1 MARVAARVETTLWF
15 RVRGLLISAQ
25 VAPAPRRV
33 RASRVSP
40 LVSGDYDAAG
50 GGVRGVGLE
59 PMGRAAARVDVGAA
73 GRGPYFICQWCGC
86 VKLLVISVGSMAARW
101 ASSKMMSNYGR
112 RLGACSDSESFNFFT
127 SKRESRLLLS

>member
-86 VKLLVISVGSMAARW
+86 VKLLVILISVGSMAARR
-101 ASSKMMSNYGR
+101 APSKMSNYGR
-112 RLGACSDSESFNFFT
+112 RLGACSDSESFKIFNA
-127 SKRESRLLLS
+127 

>member
-25 VAPAPRRV
+25 VAPASRRV

-86 VKLLVISVGSMAARW
+86 VKLLVILISVGSMAARR
-101 ASSKMMSNYGR
+101 APSKMSIMGE
-112 RLGACSDSESFNFFT
+112 G
-127 SKRESRLLLS
+127 

>member
-15 RVRGLLISAQ
+15 RVRRLLISAQ

-86 VKLLVISVGSMAARW
+86 VKLLVKVLVPWLPA
-101 ASSKMMSNYGR
+101 GR
-112 RLGACSDSESFNFFT
+112 PR
-127 SKRESRLLLS
+127 R

>member
-86 VKLLVISVGSMAARW
+86 VKLLVILISVGYMAARR
-101 ASSKMMSNYGR
+101 APSKMSNYGR
-112 RLGACSDSESFNFFT
+112 RLGACSDSESFKFLNT
-127 SKRESRLLLS
+127 

>member
-40 LVSGDYDAAG
+40 RVSGDYDAAG

-59 PMGRAAARVDVGAA
+59 SMGRAAARVDVGAA

-86 VKLLVISVGSMAARW
+86 VKLLVILISWFHGCPP
-101 ASSKMMSNYGR
+101 
-112 RLGACSDSESFNFFT
+112 GALEDV
-127 SKRESRLLLS
+127 

>member
-40 LVSGDYDAAG
+40 RVSGDYDAAG

-59 PMGRAAARVDVGAA
+59 SMGRAAARVDVGAA

-86 VKLLVISVGSMAARW
+86 VKLLVLLVISVGSMAARR
-101 ASSKMMSNYGR
+101 APSKMSNYGR
-112 RLGACSDSESFNFFT
+112 RPGACSDSESFKFFNT
-127 SKRESRLLLS
+127 W

>member
-15 RVRGLLISAQ
+15 RVRGLLLISAQ

-86 VKLLVISVGSMAARW
+86 VKLLVLILISVGSMAARR
-101 ASSKMMSNYGR
+101 APSKMSIMGE
-112 RLGACSDSESFNFFT
+112 G
-127 SKRESRLLLS
+127 

>member
-73 GRGPYFICQWCGC
+73 GRGPYFTCQWCGC
-86 VKLLVISVGSMAARW
+86 VKLLVILKSVGSMAARR
-101 ASSKMMSNYGR
+101 APSKMSNYGR
-112 RLGACSDSESFNFFT
+112 RLGACSDSESFKFFNT
-127 SKRESRLLLS
+127 

>member
-40 LVSGDYDAAG
+40 RVSGDYDAAG

-86 VKLLVISVGSMAARW
+86 VKLLVLVISVGSMAARR
-101 ASSKMMSNYGR
+101 APSRMMSNYGR
-112 RLGACSDSESFNFFT
+112 RLGACSDSESFNFF
-127 SKRESRLLLS
+127 KRESRLLLS

>member
-59 PMGRAAARVDVGAA
+59 PLVRRDPFGALQLHGLIGIVSIGQALGLGRPLLGLRGRDAALAFLFSSGVDAARVALA
-73 GRGPYFICQWCGC
+73 FC
-86 VKLLVISVGSMAARW
+86 V
-101 ASSKMMSNYGR
+101 
-112 RLGACSDSESFNFFT
+112 DET
-127 SKRESRLLLS
+127 S